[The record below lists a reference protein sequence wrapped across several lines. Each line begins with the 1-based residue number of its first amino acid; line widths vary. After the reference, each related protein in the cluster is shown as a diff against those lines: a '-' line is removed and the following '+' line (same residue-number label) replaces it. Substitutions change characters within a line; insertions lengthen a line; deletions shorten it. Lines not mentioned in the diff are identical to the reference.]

1 MGLPSRNK
9 SNTDDTA
16 RPLNDEEEKL
26 WAASLGG
33 AAIAA
38 PILQSSL
45 ALMRPYKSKIIP
57 VSAIDRNWRVG
68 LGDAFFKYS
77 QHEREAIVVHECL
90 HVVCNHFQRA
100 ENSGQ
105 DDWHVSNVAED
116 LEINQM
122 IVTISRLRM
131 PEGTLIPKKLTKQLP
146 WMTGIDV
153 PPQQTM
159 EKYYNILGGGS
170 NNKNEAGQSEQ
181 DQQDQGQSDD
191 DSEQDNT
198 NGMPINDQS
207 SSGNYQQKSSDSD
220 SQSDEEQDA
229 GNSNG
234 GSDSTVEDK
243 QDASNGG
250 SGSGEDDLDGDDDSS
265 NSSGSGDDSESD
277 NGMDG
282 STSSESGSKQNPCG
296 GVPPEDVSDEA
307 DSAGIPKAP
316 IDQQIKAHISTVDAA
331 KERASALGTPGAG
344 TLEDQ
349 FAFDV
354 SKFGGDPPIDWR
366 RNFRPI
372 FQKAVSSQA
381 YRKTATSFRKIN
393 RRGSAFMKD
402 VVFPGM
408 VGYQIKVVMAIDTS
422 ASVVSYGDQLSL
434 ICKNA
439 EEIMKAVMRNNKNGF
454 SCFCVDTQIK
464 PEKIMTSIDDLD
476 LTGGGGT
483 DMAPAFKYVNELK
496 GKNRPD
502 IFILASDGEFM
513 WDKCLEYWP
522 DDMKVIIMIT
532 SKDQFVNGE
541 PKTIPAWVMDRA
553 DVIDVSGRIRN

>member
-9 SNTDDTA
+9 SSADDRT
-16 RPLNDEEEKL
+16 RPLNDDEEEI
-26 WAASLGG
+26 WAASIGG

-45 ALMRPYKSKIIP
+45 ALMRPYKSEIVP

-100 ENSGQ
+100 DNSGQ

-146 WMTGIDV
+146 WMTGVDV

-159 EKYYNILGGGS
+159 EKYYKILGGDSG
-170 NNKNEAGQSEQ
+170 KLGGAGQANQ
-181 DQQDQGQSDD
+181 DQQGDETKNDGSSTDHQESYSNQSNEDQDHDD
-191 DSEQDNT
+191 A
-198 NGMPINDQS
+198 
-207 SSGNYQQKSSDSD
+207 
-220 SQSDEEQDA
+220 DE
-229 GNSNG
+229 
-234 GSDSTVEDK
+234 
-243 QDASNGG
+243 
-250 SGSGEDDLDGDDDSS
+250 
-265 NSSGSGDDSESD
+265 NSSGQAGKGQDGSDDEGSEED
-277 NGMDG
+277 LNQTGG
-282 STSSESGSKQNPCG
+282 STSSSGSSGSDDPESYENMNESSSPGESNSKQNPCG
-296 GVPPEDVSDEA
+296 GVSPDDVSDEA

-331 KERASALGTPGAG
+331 RKRASALGTPGFG

-381 YRKTATSFRKIN
+381 YRKTAISFRRIN
-393 RRGSAFMKD
+393 RRGSAFMRD

-408 VGYQIKVVMAIDTS
+408 VGYQIKVIMAIDTS
-422 ASVVSYGDQLSL
+422 ASVVGYDNQLSL

-439 EEIMKAVMRNNKNGF
+439 EEIMKAVMRNNKKGF

-483 DMAPAFKYVNELK
+483 DMAPAFKYVDELK

-522 DDMKVIIMIT
+522 DDMKIIIMIT
-532 SKDQFVNGE
+532 SKNQFVNGK
-541 PKTIPAWVMDRA
+541 PTTIPEWVMDRA
-553 DVIDVSGRIRN
+553 DVIDVSGRILK